1 MTSSPPPKTVRVIW
15 TVCCTDGV
23 DEGHVLRT
31 MDRAAVEGVSGI
43 ELCYSSVDKLVE
55 YRAFPALAKV
65 VDRVGLRE
73 RQATFHRFGEKCRA
87 LGLRFGLWDH
97 EIMGPKGLLDLLPE
111 LRAADGL
118 IDLEKPILYDLI
130 REKCGEFLDLFPW
143 VNEIVLTLTETE
155 HVVAQRPFSKTPPAE
170 RIRRVLQAVADATEP
185 RGRTLVIRPFSAIR
199 ADELFVRDAVGSL
212 KAGRVAMMYKTEPFD
227 WNPFLPNEEL
237 IGSVPRYE
245 VRAETDGG
253 AEYYGQADFP
263 CCYARFI
270 AWRLEAALAK
280 GATVVALRVDRGSGH
295 NALGHPLNEVNVIAP
310 TRVLLGREKTVDAA
324 WQAWLRERHGGGDPA
339 LAGILEQ
346 TFEVIKKAFYVNQ
359 QSLSHRAFTNMD
371 FGKHILTFGLFEED
385 ISLAHLSDHWSMIPS
400 RRTLTHAAMLAEKE
414 EALAL
419 AKGIRADFERLGT
432 GLRPDSREAIADS
445 LDRLSLLAEAFLRL
459 CRTTVAHVRERTGEG
474 SCGVG
479 TFDEEAAAFTALADR
494 IAAAFGEE
502 FFRRMPAA
510 MRSVAEGLAR
520 ERALEI
526 PLRVALRERGDVM
539 DAVLCGFATEMHRV
553 TKRLH
558 TGSTGFVADR
568 MFRATGAGPDQG
580 FGYALRARDGAAHR
594 LLLRIAGPSGPG
606 VIEVGGARFE
616 LPAEA
621 REGLASPAF
630 DLPSAR
636 GGEIAFRVWST
647 TPAPVRLAGIELLAP
662 GAAHA

>member
-1 MTSSPPPKTVRVIW
+1 MRPSMPPFPNENERRARVIW

-31 MDRAAVEGVSGI
+31 MDRAAAEGVSGI

-55 YRAFPALAKV
+55 YRAFPSLAKV

-111 LRAADGL
+111 LRASDGL
-118 IDLEKPILYDLI
+118 IDLEKPLLYDLI

-155 HVVAQRPFSKTPPAE
+155 HVVAQRPFSKTPPSE

-199 ADELFVRDAVGSL
+199 AEELFVRDAVGSL
-212 KAGRVAMMYKTEPFD
+212 KATRVAMMYKTEPFD

-310 TRVLLGREKTVDAA
+310 TRVLLGCEKTVDAA

-339 LAGILEQ
+339 LAGLLEQ

-359 QSLSHRAFTNMD
+359 QSLSHRAFTTMD
-371 FGKHILTFGLFEED
+371 SGRHILAFALFEED

-419 AKGIRADFERLGT
+419 AKGVRADFERLGV
-432 GLRPDSREAIADS
+432 GLRPNSREAIADS
-445 LDRLSLLAEAFLRL
+445 LDRLSLLAEA
-459 CRTTVAHVRERTGEG
+459 
-474 SCGVG
+474 SCVS
-479 TFDEEAAAFTALADR
+479 A
-494 IAAAFGEE
+494 
-502 FFRRMPAA
+502 
-510 MRSVAEGLAR
+510 
-520 ERALEI
+520 
-526 PLRVALRERGDVM
+526 
-539 DAVLCGFATEMHRV
+539 
-553 TKRLH
+553 
-558 TGSTGFVADR
+558 
-568 MFRATGAGPDQG
+568 
-580 FGYALRARDGAAHR
+580 
-594 LLLRIAGPSGPG
+594 
-606 VIEVGGARFE
+606 
-616 LPAEA
+616 
-621 REGLASPAF
+621 ASPSRM
-630 DLPSAR
+630 SAR
-636 GGEIAFRVWST
+636 GRRRDLAASGRST
-647 TPAPVRLAGIELLAP
+647 KRRPRTSRSPTRSRGSLGRNFSEGCPRR
-662 GAAHA
+662 